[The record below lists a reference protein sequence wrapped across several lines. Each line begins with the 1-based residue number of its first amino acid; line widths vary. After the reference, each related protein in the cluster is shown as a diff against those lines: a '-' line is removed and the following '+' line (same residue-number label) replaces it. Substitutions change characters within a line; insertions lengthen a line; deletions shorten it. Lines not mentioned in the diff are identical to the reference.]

1 MAKKCSSDANRGQLT
16 GNGRAVLKA
25 IKQQRVRLNE
35 EEERRKQA
43 HHGDGGDGET
53 VQPKKSKKK
62 ASEKAPETSS
72 QTARSLETD
81 SDEDRIL
88 VPKHKK
94 RSSSSGQAAC
104 DSDEDR
110 VPVSQHK
117 KRSTGQAAWMH
128 DDDAPL
134 PIARSII
141 SKAATP
147 PTPPTHEPKA
157 KKPKKRSESSR
168 DLTHHHFPIMVSV
181 HGIEAASSI
190 HNDGKRF
197 YMKYIAEEFGI
208 SKDRDDQEGLARTSQ
223 LYMKHLLRFRR
234 NVADCIKDLLMKSSD
249 RNDDPMHAAV
259 LVSSYAPSPAPAR
272 SPLQLSPLPSFAHFA
287 PRRVR

>member
-1 MAKKCSSDANRGQLT
+1 MCSSDL
-16 GNGRAVLKA
+16 NGRAVLKA
-25 IKQQRVRLNE
+25 IKQQRVRLNDAE
-35 EEERRKQA
+35 GRRLVLGQQA
-43 HHGDGGDGET
+43 HHDDGGDGGP
-53 VQPKKSKKK
+53 VQPKKPKKK

-72 QTARSLETD
+72 QTAGSLETD

-117 KRSTGQAAWMH
+117 KRSTGQAAWMD

-181 HGIEAASSI
+181 QIG
-190 HNDGKRF
+190 R
-197 YMKYIAEEFGI
+197 
-208 SKDRDDQEGLARTSQ
+208 
-223 LYMKHLLRFRR
+223 
-234 NVADCIKDLLMKSSD
+234 
-249 RNDDPMHAAV
+249 
-259 LVSSYAPSPAPAR
+259 
-272 SPLQLSPLPSFAHFA
+272 AH
-287 PRRVR
+287 V

>member
-1 MAKKCSSDANRGQLT
+1 MLF
-16 GNGRAVLKA
+16 
-25 IKQQRVRLNE
+25 
-35 EEERRKQA
+35 
-43 HHGDGGDGET
+43 
-53 VQPKKSKKK
+53 
-62 ASEKAPETSS
+62 
-72 QTARSLETD
+72 RS
-81 SDEDRIL
+81 
-88 VPKHKK
+88 HKK
-94 RSSSSGQAAC
+94 RSLGQLAH
-104 DSDEDR
+104 DSDDDR
-110 VPVSQHK
+110 VLVSQNK
-117 KRSTGQAAWMH
+117 KHSTGQAAWMH

-134 PIARSII
+134 PVARSSI

-208 SKDRDDQEGLARTSQ
+208 SKDRDGQEGLARTSQ
-223 LYMKHLLRFRR
+223 LYMKHLLRLRR
-234 NVADCIKDLLMKSSD
+234 NVADCIRDLLMKRSD

-259 LVSSYAPSPAPAR
+259 LVSSCAPSR
-272 SPLQLSPLPSFAHFA
+272 SPQIGRAH
-287 PRRVR
+287 V